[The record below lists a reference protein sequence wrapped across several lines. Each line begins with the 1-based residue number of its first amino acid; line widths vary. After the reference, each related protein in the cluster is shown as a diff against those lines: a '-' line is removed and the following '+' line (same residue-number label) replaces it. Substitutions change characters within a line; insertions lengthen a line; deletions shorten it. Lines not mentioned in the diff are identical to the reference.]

1 MISEISTKQN
11 QVLTAASMKAALYV
25 RTSTLDQ
32 TTENQERELRAVAA
46 RLGHEVVE
54 VYADNGISGAK
65 GRDKRPAFDRLCR
78 DATRRRFD
86 IIMAWSV
93 DRLGR
98 SLQDL
103 VAFLSEIHASHV
115 ELYLHQQG
123 LDTSTPSGRAMFQMM
138 GVFAEFERAMIAE
151 RVRSGMRRAQERGT
165 KSGRAIGRPRIAAP
179 VRDQLR
185 AMYRSGGIS
194 LRKLAKQ
201 FNIGRET
208 VRRVLYDGD

>member
-1 MISEISTKQN
+1 
-11 QVLTAASMKAALYV
+11 MKAALYV

-179 VRDQLR
+179 VRDQIR

-208 VRRVLYDGD
+208 VRRVLYEGD

>member
-1 MISEISTKQN
+1 MR
-11 QVLTAASMKAALYV
+11 AALYL
-25 RTSTLDQ
+25 RTSTLEQ
-32 TTENQERELRAVAA
+32 TTGNQEGELRAVAE

-86 IIMAWSV
+86 TIMAWSV

-103 VAFLSEIHASHV
+103 VAFLSEIHASRT

-151 RVRSGMRRAQERGT
+151 RVRSGMARAKVQGT
-165 KSGRAIGRPRIAAP
+165 KSGKAIGRPRLDPRTRAGIRTAYAAGD
-179 VRDQLR
+179 VGMR
-185 AMYRSGGIS
+185 AV
-194 LRKLAKQ
+194 AKK
-201 FNIGRET
+201 FGVAIET
-208 VRRVLYDGD
+208 VRRCLSEPG

>member
-1 MISEISTKQN
+1 MR
-11 QVLTAASMKAALYV
+11 AALYV

-32 TTENQERELRAVAA
+32 TTENQERELWAVAR

-151 RVRSGMRRAQERGT
+151 RVRSGMARARERGT
-165 KSGRAIGRPRIAAP
+165 KSGKAIGRPKIAAP
-179 VRDQLR
+179 IRDQIR
-185 AMYRSGGIS
+185 VMYRAGGTS

-201 FNIGRET
+201 FNIGVET
-208 VRRVLYDGD
+208 VRRCL

>member
-1 MISEISTKQN
+1 MR
-11 QVLTAASMKAALYV
+11 AALYL
-25 RTSTLDQ
+25 RTSTRDQ
-32 TTENQERELRAVAA
+32 TTDNQERELRAVAE

-86 IIMAWSV
+86 IIMAWGV

-103 VAFLSEIHASHV
+103 VAFLSEIHASRS

-123 LDTSTPSGRAMFQMM
+123 LDGWRRRDAGRCQE
-138 GVFAEFERAMIAE
+138 VWRCRRNRAPLL
-151 RVRSGMRRAQERGT
+151 VRAW
-165 KSGRAIGRPRIAAP
+165 
-179 VRDQLR
+179 L
-185 AMYRSGGIS
+185 
-194 LRKLAKQ
+194 
-201 FNIGRET
+201 T
-208 VRRVLYDGD
+208 V

>member
-1 MISEISTKQN
+1 
-11 QVLTAASMKAALYV
+11 
-25 RTSTLDQ
+25 
-32 TTENQERELRAVAA
+32 VAG
-46 RLGHEVVE
+46 RLGHEVIE
-54 VYADNGISGAK
+54 IYADNGISGAK

-138 GVFAEFERAMIAE
+138 GVFAEFERSMIAE
-151 RVRSGMRRAQERGT
+151 RVRSGMARARERGT
-165 KSGRAIGRPRIAAP
+165 KSGKAIGRPKIAAP
-179 VRDQLR
+179 IRDQIR
-185 AMYRSGGIS
+185 AIYRAGGTS

-201 FNIGRET
+201 FNIGVET
-208 VRRVLYDGD
+208 VRRCL